1 MEQNFQAIPTT
12 FDVTI
17 YGNLEPVNET
27 ISKSRVRI
35 FYKGMN
41 RNRTFISEDF
51 ANQLITSLPYTPV
64 KGIFNKDAVD
74 YEDHG
79 EDNTDGRI
87 YGIVPADPN
96 FAWED
101 HMDDD
106 GVTRSYACADVFL
119 FTGLYPEAKLIPG
132 ESQSMEI
139 FRGNLQGE
147 WRISEEDNQ
156 PYYHF
161 LKGCLVGLQVLGMD
175 TEPCFEG
182 AAFYSLSKD
191 VQELVD
197 YIKKF
202 SKKESERRMDKTLFR
217 ISDNEKA
224 DILFDLINPN
234 FNEEGNW
241 ELNAIVID
249 VYDDYALCTSPAG
262 YKRVY
267 YTKDGNNISIGES
280 VDVKIVDVTETEYSA
295 LETMKAIGG
304 TYEAANTAYADAT
317 AKVEALEAEKTE
329 FEAKITQYESELAA
343 QETVEEPVTENEVA
357 ETIEEPVEEPVT
369 DNTVEEPTEEVVEEP
384 ATENSV
390 EAEESTSEEE
400 AVDFTAKITALE
412 AEKVEMEQKI
422 SDITSENESLV
433 AFKKAVEK
441 SQKEAILTKYEE
453 YLSDTAITEFQS
465 KMDDYSVEDFK
476 KEVCTA
482 AVESDSAIFSNRH
495 NEPEMF
501 YKGGNPDGGKT
512 NESPAIRLLNKYKNG
527 GNK

>member
-1 MEQNFQAIPTT
+1 MDQDFSKIPTA

-51 ANQLITSLPYTPV
+51 ANQLIASLPYTPV
-64 KGIFNKDAVD
+64 KGIFNKDAID

-101 HMDDD
+101 HVDED
-106 GVTRSYACADVFL
+106 GVTRTYACADVFL

-139 FRGNLQGE
+139 FRGNLKGE

-161 LKGCLVGLQVLGMD
+161 LSGCLVGLQVLGEEV
-175 TEPCFEG
+175 EPCFEG
-182 AAFYSLSKD
+182 AAFYNLRKE

-197 YIKKF
+197 YINNF
-202 SKKESERRMDKTLFR
+202 SKKEEKAKMDKTLFR
-217 ISDNEKA
+217 ISDNQKA

-234 FNEEGNW
+234 FNEEGGW
-241 ELNAIVID
+241 QLDGIVTE
-249 VYDDYALCTSPAG
+249 VYDDYALCVSPTG

-267 YTKDGNNISIGES
+267 YTKDGDNISIGES
-280 VDVKIVDVTETEYSA
+280 VEVQIVDVTTSEYAA
-295 LETMKAIGG
+295 LEAMKAIGG
-304 TYEAANTAYADAT
+304 TYEEANTSYNNAMEKINELEQEKAHIQEKFNEAADQLAH
-317 AKVEALEAEKTE
+317 AEG
-329 FEAKITQYESELAA
+329 F
-343 QETVEEPVTENEVA
+343 
-357 ETIEEPVEEPVT
+357 
-369 DNTVEEPTEEVVEEP
+369 PTEEFQKRGE
-384 ATENSV
+384 
-390 EAEESTSEEE
+390 
-400 AVDFTAKITALE
+400 KIEALE

-453 YLSDTAITEFQS
+453 YLTESAITNFQS
-465 KMDDYSVEDFK
+465 EMDNYSVEDFK

-482 AVESDSAIFSNRH
+482 AVEADPTFFNNRH
-495 NEPEMF
+495 GEPEMF

-512 NESPAIRLLNKYKNG
+512 NESPVVRLLNQYKNG